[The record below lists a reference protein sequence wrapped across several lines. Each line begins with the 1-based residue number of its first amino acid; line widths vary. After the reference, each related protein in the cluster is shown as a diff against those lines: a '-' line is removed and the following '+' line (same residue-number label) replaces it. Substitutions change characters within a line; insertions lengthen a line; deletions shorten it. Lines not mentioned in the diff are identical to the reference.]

1 MAESKLI
8 SFKGVYLKGGMWCR
22 EIDGEEQ
29 EFNSPEEAAKGKADK
44 EKPEAPKKKPEAKK
58 PEATKKKPE
67 AKKPEA
73 PK

>member
-1 MAESKLI
+1 MSKSKLT

-44 EKPEAPKKKPEAKK
+44 EKPEAPKKEAPKA
-58 PEATKKKPE
+58 E
-67 AKKPEA
+67 KPEA
-73 PK
+73 PKK